1 MAMRYGSI
9 YQEKNLR
16 FSLNSGEGIHWVRN
30 LDDEL
35 PIFVGSS
42 RMASEQPM
50 TLYQYLQD
58 IQYLYGYKNAL
69 AERVAGKWKFLTYV
83 QYLEEAL
90 KFARA
95 LVSLGV
101 TSKSCINIIGHNT
114 PKWILSFVGSTFA
127 NCIPIGIDINSSTQ
141 ELQYY
146 LEHTEAKIVVV

>member
-50 TLYQYLQD
+50 TLYQYL
-58 IQYLYGYKNAL
+58 
-69 AERVAGKWKFLTYV
+69 
-83 QYLEEAL
+83 
-90 KFARA
+90 
-95 LVSLGV
+95 
-101 TSKSCINIIGHNT
+101 
-114 PKWILSFVGSTFA
+114 
-127 NCIPIGIDINSSTQ
+127 
-141 ELQYY
+141 
-146 LEHTEAKIVVV
+146 